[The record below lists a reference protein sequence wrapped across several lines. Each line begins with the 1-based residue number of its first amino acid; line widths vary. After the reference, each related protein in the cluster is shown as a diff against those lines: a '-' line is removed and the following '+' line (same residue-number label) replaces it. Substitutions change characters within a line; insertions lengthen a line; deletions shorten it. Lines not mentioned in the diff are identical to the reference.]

1 MVIQIFYYC
10 LPSFISSA
18 LFCFVFF
25 VSGFAFLIVIQYA
38 RA

>member
-1 MVIQIFYYC
+1 M
-10 LPSFISSA
+10 ISVLLLTFVYFLRVVS
-18 LFCFVFF
+18 FCFV